1 MKIYQE
7 NGFLK
12 IVENGIDIDSIPI
25 TDVRVTRSTLG
36 VLITS
41 KEHNFYKKV
50 ETVEDEQGNTYSDI
64 DEALAY
70 LSENVGNNKVEDPR
84 EFSNEYSDEFA

>member
-1 MKIYQE
+1 MKIYQK
-7 NGFLK
+7 NGFVQ
-12 IVENGIDIDSIPI
+12 IIENDTIIDSIPI

-50 ETVEDEQGNTYSDI
+50 ETVEDELGNSYETI
-64 DEALAY
+64 DDALNY
-70 LSENVGNNKVEDPR
+70 LSENIGNNKVEDTR
-84 EFSNEYSDEFA
+84 EFSDEYSDEFA